1 MLLFLMMMMMTTT
14 VMVVVVVVVV
24 VGNNSINFYFMF
36 RCILRV
42 LRVIKSLFKVGD
54 VNNDE
59 NMKRYLSDG
68 NGRRT

>member
-1 MLLFLMMMMMTTT
+1 MFFFMMMMMMTTT
-14 VMVVVVVVVV
+14 VMVMVVV

>member
-1 MLLFLMMMMMTTT
+1 MLLFLMMMMTTTT
-14 VMVVVVVVVV
+14 VMVVVVVV